1 MTLIQYSIHI
11 KSIACVLYR
20 YELIIAYAPEG
31 VGYSFTNIGL
41 CWKWSRNLGV
51 PSFLKIKFPAGQSA
65 WVPSWLVK
73 SLMIGVFGPVNQKSY
88 RVSTETVS
96 WVLLC
101 VYLERKKNYRG
112 KIVFCCLAAVVLYM
126 YLFQVIPQKSLLHFP
141 LNSCSIIFWSE
152 NGQSFSSVTYL
163 GI

>member
-101 VYLERKKNYRG
+101 VYLERKKKLLWKNRFLLLSCCCIIYVSVSSHPS
-112 KIVFCCLAAVVLYM
+112 KIITALS
-126 YLFQVIPQKSLLHFP
+126 P
-141 LNSCSIIFWSE
+141 
-152 NGQSFSSVTYL
+152 
-163 GI
+163 